1 MKVIWTPEAEQDRS
15 DVYDYIA
22 VDNPRAA
29 GCMNERFD
37 SAASRLV
44 DFPYLGKQGQL
55 PGTRELFPHKNYRL
69 VYQVDAAADTI
80 WILSLMHGARQ
91 YPVE

>member
-1 MKVIWTPEAEQDRS
+1 VNVRWTLAARRERD
-15 DVYDYIA
+15 DIYDYIA
-22 VDNPRAA
+22 ANSRSAA
-29 GCMNERFD
+29 KRMDLAFRN
-37 SAASRLV
+37 AASRLA

-69 VYQVDAAADTI
+69 VYQVDAAANTV